1 MTAYD
6 MNTLEKYYENFDAYV
21 NPQFNQFS
29 QAIISN
35 INYKK
40 HKI

>member
-21 NPQFNQFS
+21 NPHLKPVFS
-29 QAIISN
+29 SYNFQ
-35 INYKK
+35 YKLQK
-40 HKI
+40 T